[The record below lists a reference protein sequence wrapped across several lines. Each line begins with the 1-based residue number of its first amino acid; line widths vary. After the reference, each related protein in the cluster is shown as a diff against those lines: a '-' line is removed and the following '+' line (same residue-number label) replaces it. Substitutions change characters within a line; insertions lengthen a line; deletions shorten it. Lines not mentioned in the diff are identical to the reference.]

1 MGDHAIMNHRD
12 CEPEDVIHTDSKGHQ
27 LTHRILAER
36 LIQVDTRKIQDDAGH
51 GDYQYLASIFE
62 TGFRDYHNM
71 GQKELIDE
79 WREQEDVFYGLWE
92 DQGLLYELDEQD
104 PLNTKSA

>member
-12 CEPEDVIHTDSKGHQ
+12 CEPEDIIHTDSQGSE

-36 LIQVDTRKIQDDAGH
+36 LVQVHCQKISEDASH
-51 GDYQYLASIFE
+51 GDHAYLASIFE
-62 TGFRDYHNM
+62 TGFRGFHNM

-79 WREQEDVFYGLWE
+79 WREQEEQFFEML
-92 DQGLLYELDEQD
+92 DQGSFLYQMDPED
-104 PLNTKSA
+104 PLAKRNT

>member
-12 CEPEDVIHTDSKGHQ
+12 CEPEDVIHTDSKGHE

-36 LIQVDTRKIQDDAGH
+36 LIQVDTKKIQDDAGH

-62 TGFRDYHNM
+62 TGFRGYHNM

-79 WREQEDVFYGLWE
+79 WREQEDVFFGL
-92 DQGLLYELDEQD
+92 
-104 PLNTKSA
+104 

>member
-12 CEPEDVIHTDSKGHQ
+12 CEPEDVIHTDSKGHE

-51 GDYQYLASIFE
+51 GDLMK
-62 TGFRDYHNM
+62 R
-71 GQKELIDE
+71 
-79 WREQEDVFYGLWE
+79 
-92 DQGLLYELDEQD
+92 
-104 PLNTKSA
+104 

>member
-12 CEPEDVIHTDSKGHQ
+12 CEPEDVIHTDSKGHK

-36 LIQVDTRKIQDDAGH
+36 LIQVDTKKIQDDAGH

-62 TGFRDYHNM
+62 TGFRGYHNM

-79 WREQEDVFYGLWE
+79 WREQEEQFFEML
-92 DQGLLYELDEQD
+92 DQGSFLYQMDPED
-104 PLNTKSA
+104 PLAKRNT